1 MRVSAMPKF
10 LWLTRISGPDRET
23 TGQLFY
29 LLPFVVAII
38 VQLPSFVHLFVTP
51 VDIPDSS
58 WLRFPC
64 LHRHSVLL
72 WPAHVLLIAQS
83 CLILCNPIDYSLPGS
98 TLHGILQARILEW
111 IAIPFSRASSLSGV
125 EPGSPALQADS
136 LMSELSGS
144 TKNFW
149 PTSSYL
155 GKIKEASH

>member
-23 TGQLFY
+23 TRQLFY

-111 IAIPFSRASSLSGV
+111 IAIPFSRGSSNQGLDLGLLHCRQILYHLNLWWRS
-125 EPGSPALQADS
+125 Q
-136 LMSELSGS
+136 
-144 TKNFW
+144 TK
-149 PTSSYL
+149 L
-155 GKIKEASH
+155 VHLLK

>member
-23 TGQLFY
+23 TRQLFY

-64 LHRHSVLL
+64 LHRYSVLL

-111 IAIPFSRASSLSGV
+111 IAIPFSRGSSLSRGWTWV
-125 EPGSPALQADS
+125 SCVAGRFFNVWAIREYQKFL
-136 LMSELSGS
+136 
-144 TKNFW
+144 T
-149 PTSSYL
+149 YL
-155 GKIKEASH
+155 

>member
-23 TGQLFY
+23 TRQLFY

-64 LHRHSVLL
+64 QHRHSVLL
-72 WPAHVLLIAQS
+72 WPAYVLLIAQS
-83 CLILCNPIDYSLPGS
+83 CLILCNPTDYSLPGS
-98 TLHGILQARILEW
+98 TVHGILQARILEW
-111 IAIPFSRASSLSGV
+111 IAIPFSRGSSLSRGWTWV
-125 EPGSPALQADS
+125 SCVAGGFFNVWAIREYQKIL
-136 LMSELSGS
+136 
-144 TKNFW
+144 T
-149 PTSSYL
+149 YL
-155 GKIKEASH
+155 